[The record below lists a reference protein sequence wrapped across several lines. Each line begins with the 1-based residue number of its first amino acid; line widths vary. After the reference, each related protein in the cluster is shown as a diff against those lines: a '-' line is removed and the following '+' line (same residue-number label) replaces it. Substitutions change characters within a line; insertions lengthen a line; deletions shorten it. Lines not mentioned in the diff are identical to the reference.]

1 MQHARKTTPES
12 PVRWCSFATVISRGY
27 KDVDVAGRFVASS
40 ACGSSGPGSALS
52 FCHGGTGKTLVA
64 LIPLS
69 YTGMSFTRHKVTGP
83 MVLRTLLLIGLL
95 ASLSACGNSGPF
107 GTPDADAYELNQRR
121 AQQQLEANGILQPQR
136 ESIFDLFQNK
146 DDPNTTVEVNKYLWS
161 AAQDVLNFL
170 PIESVDPFSG
180 VIVMG
185 YGTPPGSN
193 RAYRATVYVRDP
205 ALDARSLNVAIRTRS
220 GPASRETTRA
230 VEDAILTRARQLRIA
245 DSNL

>member
-1 MQHARKTTPES
+1 M
-12 PVRWCSFATVISRGY
+12 
-27 KDVDVAGRFVASS
+27 VAGARQ
-40 ACGSSGPGSALS
+40 
-52 FCHGGTGKTLVA
+52 GKTLVG

-69 YTGMSFTRHKVTGP
+69 YTGRSDPRHKVTGP
-83 MVLRTLLLIGLL
+83 MILRKLLLVGLL
-95 ASLSACGNSGPF
+95 ASLAACGNSSPF
-107 GTPDADAYELNQRR
+107 GSSDADAYERNQRR
-121 AQQQLEANGILQPQR
+121 AKQQLEANGVLQPKR
-136 ESIFDLFQNK
+136 ESIFDLFQNR
-146 DDPNTTVEVNKYLWS
+146 DDPNTTIEVNKYLWT
-161 AAQDVLNFL
+161 AAQDVLSFL

-220 GPASRETTRA
+220 GPASRETVRA

-245 DSNL
+245 DSKL